1 DSQGRLHYN
10 TSPALAWQN
19 TAGSQ
24 TLSARNVN
32 FAYDLMGNRSGGN
45 TDWGGTTNYTAD
57 SLNRYTAITGAK
69 AESTLQYDADGNLIQ
84 DGTWTYTYDA
94 ENRLKTMVGGLYT
107 IGFTYDYLDRRIRK
121 AGLNGSF
128 PFEVK
133 YLWSG
138 WTLVADL
145 SSTGSTIVRSYI
157 WGPDF
162 SDAQGAA
169 GGAGALLGQ
178 YNSSGTL
185 TYAVP
190 DVLGSIVGYLN
201 TSGNFV
207 SAREF
212 SPTGEQ
218 INSFGS
224 SAADYP
230 IGYAGQY
237 TDFETGLIY

>member
-1 DSQGRLHYN
+1 
-10 TSPALAWQN
+10 
-19 TAGSQ
+19 
-24 TLSARNVN
+24 
-32 FAYDLMGNRSGGN
+32 
-45 TDWGGTTNYTAD
+45 
-57 SLNRYTAITGAK
+57 
-69 AESTLQYDADGNLIQ
+69 
-84 DGTWTYTYDA
+84 
-94 ENRLKTMVGGLYT
+94 
-107 IGFTYDYLDRRIRK
+107 
-121 AGLNGSF
+121 
-128 PFEVK
+128 FEVK

-138 WTLVADL
+138 WTMVDDL
-145 SSTGSTIVRSYI
+145 SSTGSTIVSSYI

-190 DVLGSIVGYLN
+190 DVPGSIVGYLN

-237 TDFETGLIY
+237 TDFETGLIYYGYRYYNPRHGRFINRDPIEEAGGNNLFAFVGNAPTRGWDVLGLCFFSDGRWWGCPRIFRWDVWFGIPSVSPSEPPPPPPLIGTGTLTPPDLGNLGWERSPWRFDPRETAKPLVGNPLSNI